1 MLVAYHDTI
10 QRMVGSRNR
19 STDIGRFI
27 RQQVIPPGMTVTEA
41 ARKLGVGRPAL
52 SNLLNGR
59 AALSPNMA
67 LRLEETFGADRA
79 RLLDLQAAS
88 DRERRNVEDR
98 AVAVGTYAP
107 SFLTIE
113 ARQIDQWAAG
123 NIRAR
128 DRLPVLLRR
137 LIHAGRRAPPRA
149 DFPGHDNA
157 QRHGWDGWV
166 EADAATSWVPEGRS
180 GWELSVDASPRA
192 KAERDYQA
200 RLKMLPPAERSDCT
214 FVFVTSRNWAGKV
227 EWERGKAAAE
237 DWKAV
242 RALDASDL
250 EQWLEETI
258 SPRIW
263 LAHEL
268 DLPTKGF
275 ETLDH
280 FWERWAAASDPPMS
294 AQIFAPAVAAH
305 RDDFQKWIEKTPD
318 RPLTVAADSREEAVA
333 FVACLLRG
341 DDALAHHRARA
352 VVFGSA
358 PESATALR
366 TLAPSSSPF
375 IPIVYSPDAER
386 EVATLYRR
394 RHCIVVR
401 PRNAVDR
408 EPELTVDLLG
418 HEAFEKALV
427 DMGVERERV
436 VSLARESG
444 RSPTVL
450 RRRLSPIGA
459 IRTPPWAGDRA
470 IARRLIPMTLVG
482 AWHKESPADREI
494 LAVLADRPYEEVE
507 KDVADLLQR
516 DDCPVWRVD
525 QYRGVVSKTDALF
538 AIRRW
543 MTERDIT
550 DFVDFA
556 EYVLSESDPALEL
569 PDDQRWAAGL
579 YGKVREHS
587 SALRNGVCETLVLLA
602 VHGTALLRTGLGIDP
617 AALVAAL
624 VKRLLSPLTSDNLR
638 SQDRDLPGYAEAAPD
653 QFLALIEADLRKPKP
668 ALEELLTPV
677 GHGPFE
683 HPWRTGLLWALERLA
698 WNPKT
703 FPRVVVVLARLS
715 QTAIDDNWV
724 NKPINSL
731 SALFRSWLPQ
741 TAAPLD
747 DRIRALETLCERSRD
762 IGWRICIQQFE
773 SRSQLGHFSARPYWR
788 DDATGFGHG
797 VIGEERDKF
806 ARKALDLAIS
816 WPSHNRATLGDLLER
831 LDGMSEQDRS
841 SVWNIIDVW
850 ARTETDEKA
859 RAEFR
864 ESIRRTLLIRRGP
877 LVGRDDSYRDRALE
891 TFEKLASD
899 DPIWRNAW
907 LFTSAWVDYS
917 ADELDDEHLDLEK
930 REERIHEL
938 RTKAMTE
945 IWSTQGVYGALGFL
959 PDCDAYTVGRYAMCG
974 VVDQRAAVDVLR
986 TCLSTDTESH
996 EQIENFI
1003 RGLLWSLEERL
1014 GSAAVARVAE
1024 TATVDHKIRLFK
1036 CASFEDSTWRLLD
1049 EEDPYVR
1056 DGYWRTVCPTMAR
1069 FTESETTEIINR
1081 LLEAQRPRAAFFAI
1095 RFDWHKVETSRLK
1108 RLLWAIVQVDAEPAG
1123 KFKIEPWYLSKALD
1137 SLDGRTGV
1145 TTDEMAQLE
1154 FAFIE
1159 AIDDSEHGIPN
1170 LERKLVESPL
1180 LFVRVLALLF
1190 EREDSDQDP
1199 REWRVDDPDRRSA
1212 GGDAAFRLLRQITRI
1227 PGAGD
1232 GGSVDVHALSRWV
1245 ADARRLCREYG
1256 RAEIGDEQIGELLSR
1271 APSGEDGSWPCG
1283 PVCEVLEKVASPD
1296 VGRGFRVGV
1305 YNARGVV
1312 SRSLDEGGAQERELS
1327 ARYRAWAERLVFDFP
1342 YVANI
1347 LERIAQS
1354 YDREA
1359 EREDADVLIGKR
1371 L

>member
-1 MLVAYHDTI
+1 MNAC
-10 QRMVGSRNR
+10 
-19 STDIGRFI
+19 
-27 RQQVIPPGMTVTEA
+27 
-41 ARKLGVGRPAL
+41 
-52 SNLLNGR
+52 R
-59 AALSPNMA
+59 ACHRTWS
-67 LRLEETFGADRA
+67 
-79 RLLDLQAAS
+79 S
-88 DRERRNVEDR
+88 
-98 AVAVGTYAP
+98 
-107 SFLTIE
+107 
-113 ARQIDQWAAG
+113 
-123 NIRAR
+123 
-128 DRLPVLLRR
+128 
-137 LIHAGRRAPPRA
+137 
-149 DFPGHDNA
+149 
-157 QRHGWDGWV
+157 
-166 EADAATSWVPEGRS
+166 
-180 GWELSVDASPRA
+180 
-192 KAERDYQA
+192 
-200 RLKMLPPAERSDCT
+200 
-214 FVFVTSRNWAGKV
+214 
-227 EWERGKAAAE
+227 
-237 DWKAV
+237 
-242 RALDASDL
+242 ALDASDL
-250 EQWLEETI
+250 EQWLEETTA
-258 SPRIW
+258 PRIW

-268 DLPTKGF
+268 DIPTKGF

-280 FWERWAAASDPPMS
+280 FWERWAAASDPPLS

-305 RDDFQKWIEKTPD
+305 RDDFRKWLETTPD

-333 FVACLLRG
+333 FVACLLRS

-358 PESATALR
+358 PELR

-375 IPIVYSPDAER
+375 IPIVYSADAER

-401 PRNAVDR
+401 PRNFVDR
-408 EPELTVDLLG
+408 EPEVTVDLLG
-418 HEAFEKALV
+418 YEAFEQALA

-436 VSLARESG
+436 APLARESG

-470 IARRLIPMTLVG
+470 VARRLMPMTLVG

-507 KDVADLLQR
+507 KDVADLVQR

-525 QYRGVVSKTDALF
+525 QYRGVVSRIDALF
-538 AIRRW
+538 AIRPW

-602 VHGTALLRTGLGIDP
+602 VHGTALLRNGLGIDP

-653 QFLALIEADLRKPKP
+653 QFLALIEADLGKPKP

-698 WNPKT
+698 WNPQT
-703 FPRVVVVLARLS
+703 FPRVVVILARLS

-747 DRIRALETLCERSRD
+747 DRIRALETLCGRFRD
-762 IGWRICIQQFE
+762 IGWRVCIQQFE
-773 SRSQLGHFSARPYWR
+773 SRSQLGHFSARPHWR

-797 VIGEERDKF
+797 VTAERDKF
-806 ARKALDLAIS
+806 ARRALDLAIS

-877 LVGRDDSYRDRALE
+877 LVGREDSHRDSARE
-891 TFEKLASD
+891 TFEKLASH
-899 DPIWRNAW
+899 DPIRRNAW
-907 LFTSAWVDYS
+907 LFSSVWVDYS

-930 REERIHEL
+930 RDERIHEL

-945 IWSTQGVYGALGFL
+945 IWSAQGLDGALGL
-959 PDCDAYTVGRYAMCG
+959 LTDGDGWTIGRYAAHSAVSG
-974 VVDQRAAVDVLR
+974 GAATDILR
-986 TCLSTDTESH
+986 SCLSMEV
-996 EQIENFI
+996 E
-1003 RGLLWSLEERL
+1003 SLEKLDHFMQGFISCVEESVR
-1014 GSAAVARVAE
+1014 STVIATVA
-1024 TATVDHKIRLFK
+1024 TSATVDRRVRLFR
-1036 CASFEDSTWRLLD
+1036 CAPFGDDTWRLREGQD
-1049 EEDPYVR
+1049 RCVR
-1056 DGYWRTVCPTMAR
+1056 DGYWKVVSPAMGR
-1069 FTESETTEIINR
+1069 FSESEATEIVDR
-1081 LLEAQRPRAAFFAI
+1081 FLEAGRVPEAFFAV
-1095 RFDWHKVETSRLK
+1095 RFDWDKVETSRLK
-1108 RLLWAIVQVDAEPAG
+1108 RLLRAVINVSGEQARQFE
-1123 KFKIEPWYLSKALD
+1123 IQPWHLSKALD
-1137 SLDGRTGV
+1137 SLDGRASV
-1145 TTDEMAQLE
+1145 TVDEMAQLE

-1159 AIDDSEHGIPN
+1159 TLVLFGGSRRQTHTGFPISNGKSPRRPGSSYRLSHCSTGAKMTVRTLQIGTLTTLNGCALWGRPPIDSSMGSSVYPA
-1170 LERKLVESPL
+1170 RT
-1180 LFVRVLALLF
+1180 
-1190 EREDSDQDP
+1190 P
-1199 REWRVDDPDRRSA
+1199 RGRSTLTRSA
-1212 GGDAAFRLLRQITRI
+1212 SGSPRRDVCAGNMVGSEWVIGTSVSSCPERLSNKRMRGRVAQSARSWRLSLLGTSPTVSRWRCSTPAGWCRAAGRKGANRSTSSPPDIGRGRNGGASSIRSSR
-1227 PGAGD
+1227 
-1232 GGSVDVHALSRWV
+1232 ALS
-1245 ADARRLCREYG
+1245 
-1256 RAEIGDEQIGELLSR
+1256 
-1271 APSGEDGSWPCG
+1271 SG
-1283 PVCEVLEKVASPD
+1283 
-1296 VGRGFRVGV
+1296 
-1305 YNARGVV
+1305 
-1312 SRSLDEGGAQERELS
+1312 
-1327 ARYRAWAERLVFDFP
+1327 
-1342 YVANI
+1342 
-1347 LERIAQS
+1347 
-1354 YDREA
+1354 
-1359 EREDADVLIGKR
+1359 
-1371 L
+1371 